1 VELHVLPEQIQIH
14 QALAIASQDELPG
27 IAALRHVVGNVNRSN
42 TDHPRHHYKLSE
54 NVPSVPDGPD
64 GHGLPDGPTV
74 QVAQLPKDALVEIE
88 AIAAS

>member
-54 NVPSVPDGPD
+54 NVPSVPDGHQKTSRLSPMVPRWSV
-64 GHGLPDGPTV
+64 PDGP
-74 QVAQLPKDALVEIE
+74 
-88 AIAAS
+88 